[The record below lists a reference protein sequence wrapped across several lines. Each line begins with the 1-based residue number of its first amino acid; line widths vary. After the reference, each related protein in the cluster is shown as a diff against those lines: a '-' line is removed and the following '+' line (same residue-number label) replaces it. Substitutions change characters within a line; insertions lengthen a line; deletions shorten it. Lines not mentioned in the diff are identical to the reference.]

1 MAKSMA
7 RIENNIVINIEWCS
21 DEVIETESFINI
33 EDRLISIGNT
43 YTNGK
48 FYDEN
53 NNEILTE
60 KETLYNIINEYESNL
75 AELDSLFLDAQY
87 NNLMEGL

>member
-33 EDRLISIGNT
+33 EDRLVSIGNT
-43 YTNGK
+43 YIDGK
-48 FYDEN
+48 FYDNDIEV
-53 NNEILTE
+53 LTE
-60 KETLYNIINEYESNL
+60 KEILYKQLVEYEE
-75 AELDSLFLDAQY
+75 ELVALDAALLEAQY
-87 NNLMEGL
+87 NILVGGL